1 MPEYFNLS
9 GLDGSTDLA
18 TLVGSVS
25 NTTLGG
31 DFIGLILL
39 LLVFAVFFIA
49 LKQKGYLTSA
59 CFAASC
65 WMVSLSGLLL
75 RPIGLINDYMWWVSL
90 ALTPVSI
97 FILFIAHSE

>member
-1 MPEYFNLS
+1 MPEYYNLS
-9 GLDGSTDLA
+9 GLDGSTDLS
-18 TLVGSVS
+18 TLIGSVS
-25 NTTLGG
+25 TNILGG

-39 LLVFAVFFIA
+39 LIVGTVFFIA

-65 WMVSLSGLLL
+65 WMVSLSALLL
-75 RPIGLINDYMWWVSL
+75 RPVGLINDYIWWFSL
-90 ALTPVSI
+90 ALTPIAI